1 MQSAVGESGCVPRH
15 TVIAIETHI
24 PWRRKKTKQIVHC
37 GDAPCG
43 NTYGTFRHVRHCAL
57 IALSHNRRSYMAS
70 LTPAFALWKMKGGV
84 HLTAAVFRVLCVCM
98 LHHTASSDQ
107 LPSKA
112 PAARPNNTQAPTSH
126 QTECIVVYRTLSF
139 PHTKTI
145 SKTLFQQPF
154 DEIHPHCIPP
164 RPWICSVLL
173 HPLSEVAGEKI
184 VPCDTT

>member
-1 MQSAVGESGCVPRH
+1 MQSAIGESGCVPRR

-84 HLTAAVFRVLCVCM
+84 HLTAAVFRVLCVCVCSTT
-98 LHHTASSDQ
+98 LPRPTNSRPKLRWLVQTTPKHLPLVKQSVLWYTGRCPFHIQKPYPKHYSNSFRRDTSSLYTTASLDLFRS
-107 LPSKA
+107 
-112 PAARPNNTQAPTSH
+112 AAS
-126 QTECIVVYRTLSF
+126 VV
-139 PHTKTI
+139 
-145 SKTLFQQPF
+145 
-154 DEIHPHCIPP
+154 
-164 RPWICSVLL
+164 
-173 HPLSEVAGEKI
+173 
-184 VPCDTT
+184 